1 MGTICGQLKSLPFWI
16 KNVILII
23 TNYKQSLK
31 LNYYCIK
38 IDVI

>member
-31 LNYYCIK
+31 LKNILIISK
-38 IDVI
+38 A